1 MCMLK
6 DVAMSG
12 DRNVI
17 NKGAVNILNF
27 KLKQCVTNWTH
38 LIII

>member
-1 MCMLK
+1 MRMLK
-6 DVAMSG
+6 DVAISG

-27 KLKQCVTNWTH
+27 KIKQYVTNWTH
-38 LIII
+38 LKII